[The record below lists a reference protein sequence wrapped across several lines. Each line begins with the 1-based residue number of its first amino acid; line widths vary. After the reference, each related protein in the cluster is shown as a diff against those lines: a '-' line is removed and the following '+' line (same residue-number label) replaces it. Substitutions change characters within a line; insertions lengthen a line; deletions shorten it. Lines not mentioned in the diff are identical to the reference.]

1 MNEPLYDLKIT
12 DRKSFSQFLEVLRED
27 LINNPDGWE
36 NKTLPDFLEALATY
50 TEDIQGYYDNTNAN
64 IDADVPSWSTFAD
77 IFKGAK
83 VYE

>member
-1 MNEPLYDLKIT
+1 MSDALYDLKIT
-12 DRKSFSQFLEVLRED
+12 DRKSFAQFLELLRQD
-27 LINNPDGWE
+27 LINNPDAWE
-36 NKTLPDFLEALATY
+36 NKNLPDFLEALATY

-83 VYE
+83 IYE